1 MKQSC
6 KFAWHYFQVEDVPSE
21 SDCFSWPAARPYQQN
36 VATYCSS
43 SRLKYRRFIALAAS
57 LFVPCFQLAESIDH
71 TYCTQ

>member
-6 KFAWHYFQVEDVPSE
+6 NFAWYYFQVEDVTSE

-36 VATYCSS
+36 VATNCASF
-43 SRLKYRRFIALAAS
+43 RLKHRRFIALAAS
-57 LFVPCFQLAESIDH
+57 LFVPYFHLAEGIDH